1 MVIQQPVIEMN
12 SVMRGFGDADNAIQG
27 LIRKRILQLPDEGAL
42 PAEARFGG
50 AREFLGRAVH
60 HSAPGYGKEG
70 NVYRAKDS
78 REGRMGIGVGRGIQ
92 AVGITA
98 AGASL
103 MKLADAFN
111 EHNSQPIGGPE
122 TY

>member
-1 MVIQQPVIEMN
+1 
-12 SVMRGFGDADNAIQG
+12 MRAFGDVDNLAQEN
-27 LIRKRILQLPDEGAL
+27 IRRHILQLPDEGAL

-50 AREFLGRAVH
+50 VREFLGRAVH
-60 HSAPGYGKEG
+60 HSAPGFGTDG

-92 AVGITA
+92 AAGMTA

-103 MKLADAFN
+103 MKLAEAFN
-111 EHNSQPIGGPE
+111 EHNSQPIGGPD